1 MSGAPIGEGL
11 GEPLPMLHFQEQ
23 AVFMGPTAAILEEGK
38 AEKREDLSDFRY
50 VFNLAKVFLHTS
62 SKMFLN
68 LRSVLIQNSQ

>member
-1 MSGAPIGEGL
+1 MAGAPIGEGL
-11 GEPLPMLHFQEQ
+11 AEPLPMLHFQEQ
-23 AVFMGPTAAILEEGK
+23 AVFMGPLILEEGK

-68 LRSVLIQNSQ
+68 LCPLLIQNLE